1 MTPFNSIKNHSI
13 KNHSIKKPLLV
24 LLSSTLLLGS
34 SALMAEDKVLAIVNG
49 TDVTTSQLEI
59 AATQS
64 KLTLATLTDQQK
76 TLLTEALIN
85 RQLVLDEAIKA
96 KYHQDPSMIAQIK
109 ALSESYLA
117 ASYLATVAEKMTSSE
132 SEMKAYYDKNVIANV
147 ATEYKA
153 RHILVKTEAEANAI
167 ISEIEEGADFST
179 LAKEKS
185 IDTGSGA
192 NGGDLGWFTKQDMVA
207 SFSQAVANMKKGAL
221 NKTPIKSQFGWHVII
236 LDDERTLTPPEY
248 SAIKD
253 EIDKVLIKEKLNKY
267 LQNLNTEAKIELK

>member
-1 MTPFNSIKNHSI
+1 MTQLNI
-13 KNHSIKKPLLV
+13 IKKPLFA

-34 SALMAEDKVLAIVNG
+34 SALMAEDKVLAVVNG

-64 KLTLATLTDQQK
+64 KVTLETLTDQQK

-96 KYHQDPSMIAQIK
+96 KYNQDPSMIAQMK
-109 ALSESYLA
+109 ALSDSYLA
-117 ASYLATVAEKMTSSE
+117 ASYLTTVAEKMKSSE
-132 SEMKAYYDKNVIANV
+132 PEIKAYYDKNVLANV

-153 RHILVKTEAEANAI
+153 RHILVKTEAEAKAI
-167 ISEIEEGADFST
+167 IAEIEGGADFST

-207 SFSQAVANMKKGAL
+207 SFSQAVANMKKGEL

-248 SAIKD
+248 SAVKD

-267 LQNLNTEAKIELK
+267 LEDLNTNAKIELK